1 MIAFR
6 VFHNDSEV
14 CLAGVEGLGVLTAIV
29 TWANRSGERT
39 ESDEPEESLKLLI
52 GALRTSTDEDFT
64 WSPQRLS
71 VGDSVTIR
79 IEEADRVNEPCTR
92 EVWPKETLES
102 KKIRTRD
109 LAAELGWTLIESD
122 PNPSTP

>member
-29 TWANRSGERT
+29 TWANRSGEHT
-39 ESDEPEESLKLLI
+39 ESGEPEESLDLSI
-52 GALRTSTDEDFT
+52 GALHTPTDENLSWAF
-64 WSPQRLS
+64 QRLS

-79 IEEADRVNEPCTR
+79 IEKADRVDEPCSR

-102 KKIRTRD
+102 KKTRARE

-122 PNPSTP
+122 THPTL

>member
-29 TWANRSGERT
+29 TWANRSGEHT
-39 ESDEPEESLKLLI
+39 ESGDAEESLKLLV
-52 GALRTSTDEDFT
+52 GALRTLTDEDCT
-64 WSPQRLS
+64 WPPKCLS

-79 IEEADRVNEPCTR
+79 IEEVDRVDEPCTKVPHR
-92 EVWPKETLES
+92 GT
-102 KKIRTRD
+102 
-109 LAAELGWTLIESD
+109 
-122 PNPSTP
+122 